1 MTLINESVNEMSGG
15 SWILSWRVFFFF
27 FFSEVRREDGQEYS
41 GETLCEM
48 IGTIQTSLRVRCER
62 NVTLMTKKVLHIEV

>member
-1 MTLINESVNEMSGG
+1 MKCLGAAG
-15 SWILSWRVFFFF
+15 FCLGAFFSFF